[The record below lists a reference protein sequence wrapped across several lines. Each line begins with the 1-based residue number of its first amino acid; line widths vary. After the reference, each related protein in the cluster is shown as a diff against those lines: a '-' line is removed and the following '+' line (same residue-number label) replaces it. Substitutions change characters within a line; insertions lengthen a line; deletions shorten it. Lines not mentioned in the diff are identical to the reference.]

1 MRVAAS
7 PRSSPISSQD
17 SKSVASQDA
26 SPAGSRQALFYESD
40 DDDDAGE
47 PVTFLV
53 KVLRCRVKAGCGG
66 DFAFDDD
73 HRYAVALGGDGDP
86 RRTEWVGGRGS
97 EARFVEEFVFQH
109 DPDDAAP
116 VLTATL
122 LRRRAPGTL
131 AAYYDGG
138 EDRVGDADVAL
149 DERSVLPRTAP
160 RFWVPL
166 RSPASAA
173 GAAFLGCGGPGAA
186 DEEGEELP
194 LELQVAVFGFRPLAM
209 ARACH
214 AYKRMRRLEAEL
226 LEVKADRDDPPGASR
241 RRRRRGRRAAPEAA
255 APEGRGAAAPRR
267 RA

>member
-122 LRRRAPGTL
+122 LRKRAAGTL

-149 DERSVLPRTAP
+149 DGRCVLPRTAP

-173 GAAFLGCGGPGAA
+173 GAAFLGCAGPGPRTG
-186 DEEGEELP
+186 GEELP

-226 LEVKADRDDPPGASR
+226 LEVKADRDDLLRRLLPPPPEGAEA
-241 RRRRRGRRAAPEAA
+241 AAPEAA
-255 APEGRGAAAPRR
+255 ARGRGAAAPRR